1 MWHTN
6 RWDQRKTQVNNTTQK
21 WQGGIAFMTISL
33 YSNVNDDITA
43 WRHMTTDGASITSTA
58 LHTAGLM
65 RREHVGALMW
75 SLESY
80 IEQQKQHI
88 NTGVHLLLVER
99 QNTDTEKASGALRLF
114 SQGEIRARRLDEG
127 DVFWRHLLPEVWR
140 SREQSTRPYVWQAGV
155 HTGNPASGE

>member
-1 MWHTN
+1 
-6 RWDQRKTQVNNTTQK
+6 
-21 WQGGIAFMTISL
+21 
-33 YSNVNDDITA
+33 
-43 WRHMTTDGASITSTA
+43 MTTDGASITSTA

-99 QNTDTEKASGALRLF
+99 QNTDTEKASGALGLS

-127 DVFWRHLLPEVWR
+127 DVF
-140 SREQSTRPYVWQAGV
+140 
-155 HTGNPASGE
+155 